1 MLEGWDLLNS
11 NWNHC
16 FRSVFIATF
25 VLLLLL
31 FCSFLQTARRSDTV
45 LTVPSPPLLWSWF
58 ISFIHLFCVHRKGR
72 RLLRDLLP
80 LCPEAAL
87 TEDGFNTSRE
97 RKYSNL
103 FKNKESCIV
112 YLFLSCFLPFGCF
125 LVFWVCFYFCFLPPL
140 DVKTFNQHQIKG
152 WFFFC

>member
-1 MLEGWDLLNS
+1 MLRPAEFKL
-11 NWNHC
+11 NHC

-25 VLLLLL
+25 VLLLLLL

-45 LTVPSPPLLWSWF
+45 LTVLSPPLLWSWF
-58 ISFIHLFCVHRKGR
+58 ICFIHLFCVHRKGR

-87 TEDGFNTSRE
+87 PEEGFNTSRE

-103 FKNKESCIV
+103 FKNKQSCIM
-112 YLFLSCFLPFGCF
+112 YLFLSWFLPFGCF

-140 DVKTFNQHQIKG
+140 DVKTFNQHQIKVR
-152 WFFFC
+152 FFFC